1 MNKSYKCFFCSHDTG
16 PLVKDDEKCHDCVCG
31 SNFELNATMKRDA
44 LALIMRQKATIEKY
58 PCYAKCPPLCHEL
71 RALVPLLRVMLDSVK
86 FEKEIANETD

>member
-1 MNKSYKCFFCSHDTG
+1 MKSQFAEREWPRH
-16 PLVKDDEKCHDCVCG
+16 
-31 SNFELNATMKRDA
+31 
-44 LALIMRQKATIEKY
+44 QKLDVLLDSYGEQIPVAQREVAHRLIEKY